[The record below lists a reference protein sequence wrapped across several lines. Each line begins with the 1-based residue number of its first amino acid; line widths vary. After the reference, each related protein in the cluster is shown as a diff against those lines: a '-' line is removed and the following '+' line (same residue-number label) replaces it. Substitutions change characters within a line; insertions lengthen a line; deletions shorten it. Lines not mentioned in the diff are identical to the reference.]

1 LKWVGGGEMEGGKGV
16 GSECWWG
23 VGELEG
29 VVKEGVGGCGVGLDH
44 GMYIKTYV
52 GFI

>member
-23 VGELEG
+23 IGELE
-29 VVKEGVGGCGVGLDH
+29 VVEDGVGGCGVGLDH